1 MQMESLPEDLV
12 ILIFDY
18 KHQLESRAI
27 VSQIK
32 KAYTH
37 VAWVSFAQ
45 TGDRWEWNR
54 FQKGD
59 YMIDWYKSILKWVEV
74 PARVQY
80 GYGHTARPLMV
91 RNPETGLLALNYYWA
106 YFRERGRRPRS
117 FVVRSYLFD

>member
-32 KAYTH
+32 KGM
-37 VAWVSFAQ
+37 F
-45 TGDRWEWNR
+45 
-54 FQKGD
+54 
-59 YMIDWYKSILKWVEV
+59 LKRVDV

-80 GYGHTARPLMV
+80 GYDHIAKPLMI
-91 RNPETGLLALNYYWA
+91 RSPETGLLVLNYYWA